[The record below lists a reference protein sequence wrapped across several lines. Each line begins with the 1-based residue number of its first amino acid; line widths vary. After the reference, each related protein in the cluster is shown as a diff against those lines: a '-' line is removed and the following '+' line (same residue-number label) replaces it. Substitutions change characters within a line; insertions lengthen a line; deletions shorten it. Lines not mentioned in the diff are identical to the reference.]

1 MRDLDRIFTV
11 CPNCA
16 ENKKI
21 EMWRTIVPKKL
32 RRYYL
37 HCGECGYTSERAL
50 TVRGAIKKWSRA
62 WRRRFLSEIT

>member
-1 MRDLDRIFTV
+1 MKDLDRVVTV

-16 ENKKI
+16 GNKEI
-21 EMWRTIVPKKL
+21 EMWRSIIPKNL

-37 HCGECGYTSERAL
+37 HCGECGYTSKPAL

-62 WRRRFLSEIT
+62 WQRRFLK